1 MEDKQYMKILIWG
14 TALLIAAIINTI
26 FSYCGVRLGAIPI
39 IIIYGIL
46 FFIAKK
52 LCEIRDY
59 HKRLKDKTE
68 YYNCEFAKRFGNIK
82 HPYTGKNV
90 STVQEYL
97 DAYDSMQKGE
107 NIVTTEKLDYI
118 DLNQIFKD
126 RFGSIPNM
134 NVQNRDDYLKIIDE
148 QKNR

>member
-1 MEDKQYMKILIWG
+1 M
-14 TALLIAAIINTI
+14 
-26 FSYCGVRLGAIPI
+26 
-39 IIIYGIL
+39 
-46 FFIAKK
+46 
-52 LCEIRDY
+52 
-59 HKRLKDKTE
+59 
-68 YYNCEFAKRFGNIK
+68 
-82 HPYTGKNV
+82 
-90 STVQEYL
+90 QEYL

-134 NVQNRDDYLKIIDE
+134 NVQNMDDYLKIIDE